1 MRTTATIIHPDQYL
15 RLAGVAGVPVEAV
28 IRLTMA
34 ARLIRDGIADEAAR
48 QFVETGHRLTGA
60 ALREQVG
67 GEGR

>member
-1 MRTTATIIHPDQYL
+1 MRPTTTIHPDQYL

-34 ARLIRDGIADEAAR
+34 ARCIRDGIADEVAR
-48 QFVETGHRLTGA
+48 AVVETGHRLTGA

-67 GEGR
+67 EGR